1 MQLQHKFLNIKFSK
15 NVSKKKKLI
24 DSNTS
29 LLDLHSQ
36 NDYFTNY
43 FRVVQEIC
51 Y

>member
-1 MQLQHKFLNIKFSK
+1 MSNE
-15 NVSKKKKLI
+15 KLI

-29 LLDLHSQ
+29 LLDLYSQ
-36 NDYFTNY
+36 FDKVLNY